1 MKAVRQA
8 SVLLFLCGALQILH
22 GQNDNLKRE
31 IEKIIRYEAYIDFNV
46 VPGVMVGVIDG
57 SNTYINSF
65 GEQLDPDSIYELGG
79 LTKPVVAWLVDQAL
93 DSLGWNHDVNVCTF
107 LPDSLCQGNYL
118 SLTIDQVINYR
129 SGLPRIPNIHSE
141 SKEPNDGLYA
151 DYTFEHLSRDITTMK
166 PNPGNYG
173 YSNVA
178 YAMLYWL
185 FEKVG
190 GLESYATQ
198 KLFKPY
204 NLNKTGWNFPDEKI
218 AQGHNIGGLPVSP
231 WHASAMATSL
241 GLKSSM
247 DEMMIIL
254 EMISPKLIQ
263 ATPPLT
269 KSLKKE
275 LKALYKADE

>member
-1 MKAVRQA
+1 
-8 SVLLFLCGALQILH
+8 
-22 GQNDNLKRE
+22 
-31 IEKIIRYEAYIDFNV
+31 
-46 VPGVMVGVIDG
+46 
-57 SNTYINSF
+57 
-65 GEQLDPDSIYELGG
+65 
-79 LTKPVVAWLVDQAL
+79 
-93 DSLGWNHDVNVCTF
+93 
-107 LPDSLCQGNYL
+107 
-118 SLTIDQVINYR
+118 
-129 SGLPRIPNIHSE
+129 
-141 SKEPNDGLYA
+141 
-151 DYTFEHLSRDITTMK
+151 MK

-254 EMISPKLIQ
+254 EVISRKLIQ

-275 LKALYKADE
+275 LKALYKADEYKVIDGWFLIKSGKDLLYYKTGRTGGHQVTVAFMPQKRKGVIVFSNGTLGSNNLSLLVLDMINRAK